1 MLLQNL
7 YAINSFLTDNVGYI
21 SGFIGIFS
29 FIKFF
34 VCKKISEKVF
44 HIVITIITIL
54 FAAVNIAM
62 ADYTEVPDLTN
73 LTYTHACEQL
83 SEYGLTPSLARDGT
97 NYYVVAQSPL
107 PGELVKKGTTVEM
120 NLEPISSNPEFRKQ
134 VEDALGLSYG
144 EITVSLNHLYATV
157 KDDSGNE
164 ITCFGEPLD
173 DIVIQDAYLE
183 SIDGQLRYTEYSLSG
198 NQLTFSNV
206 LIGTSYKINIVAENY
221 EVFSDTIAAES
232 VNPLDQD
239 VVSRNINLSSQSDPV
254 QLPTYFSIFDVNGQP
269 LACSDIQLSWDEG
282 TTWRGDVLST
292 DQTGNSVYDIWIS
305 EDQSLWLNVIDPF
318 GNGNDFTFQ
327 IDLIYLQN
335 AEAGSSPVA
344 ILSPDG
350 DVTVTN
356 TAEYYN
362 Y

>member
-1 MLLQNL
+1 
-7 YAINSFLTDNVGYI
+7 
-21 SGFIGIFS
+21 
-29 FIKFF
+29 
-34 VCKKISEKVF
+34 
-44 HIVITIITIL
+44 
-54 FAAVNIAM
+54 
-62 ADYTEVPDLTN
+62 
-73 LTYTHACEQL
+73 
-83 SEYGLTPSLARDGT
+83 
-97 NYYVVAQSPL
+97 
-107 PGELVKKGTTVEM
+107 M

-144 EITVSLNHLYATV
+144 DITVSLNHLYATV
-157 KDDSGNE
+157 KDDNGNE

-239 VVSRNINLSSQSDPV
+239 VVYRNINLSSQDDHA
-254 QLPTYFSIFDVNGQP
+254 QLPTNFSIFDVNGQP

-282 TTWRGDVLST
+282 ITWRGDVLST
-292 DQTGNSVYDIWIS
+292 DQIGNSVYDIWIS